1 MRLVIRKVDFYFGY
15 FSMLLPWMIC
25 NFDYGLAYKTLGQ
38 IIYYTY
44 KHVAVKYKN
53 EVDEVRLYWSL

>member
-1 MRLVIRKVDFYFGY
+1 
-15 FSMLLPWMIC
+15 MIC

-44 KHVAVKYKN
+44 IHVAVKYKN
-53 EVDEVRLYWSL
+53 EVNEVRPYWSL